1 MAMLIDYFPDWI
13 GNGIFQNLGNW
24 VPWANDADVD
34 PASLDLD
41 YFGLR
46 SGYRT
51 PSPLVQKMAPAYP
64 KQLDAVQI
72 GRLVALIKSKFGY
85 NWQKLW
91 TAMQTQYSPLENY
104 DMNESGDSGLNRVTN
119 IKTTTKDG
127 VAPLGSSTFTDIGR
141 SESTTEGQALQNNEI
156 GAHTLHRHGNIG
168 VTTSQQMLQSEID
181 LRRQHYF
188 DIIMSDVDSI
198 LTIPFW
204 G

>member
-13 GNGIFQNLGNW
+13 GNGIFQNLGSW

-91 TAMQTQYSPLENY
+91 DAMQTPYNPLENY
-104 DMNESGDSGLNRVTN
+104 DMNESGDSGLRRDSKITTTGEDGIAALGTTSYTN
-119 IKTTTKDG
+119 IAKS
-127 VAPLGSSTFTDIGR
+127 VA
-141 SESTTEGQALQNNEI
+141 TTEGEAVYNNEI
-156 GAHTLHRHGNIG
+156 GAHTLRRHGNIG
-168 VTTSQQMLQSEID
+168 VTTSQQMMQSEIE
-181 LRRQHYF
+181 LRRTHYF

>member
-13 GNGIFQNLGNW
+13 GNGIFQNLGSW

-72 GRLVALIKSKFGY
+72 GRLVALIRSKFGY

-91 TAMQTQYSPLENY
+91 DAMQTQYSPLENY
-104 DMNESGDSGLNRVTN
+104 DMNESGDSGLRRDSKITTTGEDGIAALGTTSYTN
-119 IKTTTKDG
+119 IAKS
-127 VAPLGSSTFTDIGR
+127 VA
-141 SESTTEGQALQNNEI
+141 TTEGEAVYNNEI

-168 VTTSQQMLQSEID
+168 VTTSQQMLQSEIE
-181 LRRQHYF
+181 LRRTHYF